1 MIRRSRGGLP
11 NFSHASMCLGSSS
24 GATKES
30 RRGQRPRPEQEDDG
44 QNGVLADSQ
53 HLANCADVTRNRAGL
68 LSESGGARFYPVSD
82 RCALLR
88 LHRLCGVELP
98 VAQLDA
104 ASSLMPR
111 NYAANMIRASPLA
124 CSGDF
129 LLRLAVCQGKNLLAK
144 GRRGALAASWYRGR
158 SAPAAALPR
167 FLCPRKQPLIT
178 GSKTRVTAVA

>member
-1 MIRRSRGGLP
+1 MIRRARGGLP

-53 HLANCADVTRNRAGL
+53 HLAYCADVTRNRRRATFGVGRRSFFIQYQTL
-68 LSESGGARFYPVSD
+68 CFAPSSSTVWRRASRRAAR
-82 RCALLR
+82 
-88 LHRLCGVELP
+88 CGQLAYA
-98 VAQLDA
+98 AQLCRQHD
-104 ASSLMPR
+104 
-111 NYAANMIRASPLA
+111 RASPLA

-144 GRRGALAASWYRGR
+144 GSARCACRQLVSRSECAGGR
-158 SAPAAALPR
+158 VAALEQLPLFPWPAPR
-167 FLCPRKQPLIT
+167 GDPQLFR
-178 GSKTRVTAVA
+178 